1 MLFLITLVVT
11 FAAVMA
17 LRNPIKRFAV
27 PIYVLAAVLSAAL
40 VASPAFL
47 SSLVFSSWMLV
58 FVRRCT
64 LPLAMFVVVMFI
76 GVLPKDSRLSR
87 WLRPIRA
94 ELSIAA
100 WILSLG
106 HMLVFLETYLPG
118 LLGLN
123 ISHGTVVASI
133 VVALVLFVLLLVLG
147 ATFFRFVRDRMSP
160 GLWKKVQR
168 WAYVFYGLVY
178 VHLAL
183 MLAPAALTDTAGIFS
198 AASGPASRL
207 AVYTCVFGAYLVLR
221 VYRAVK
227 ERSQA
232 AEGQTEEPQAI
243 ETQAAEE

>member
-47 SSLVFSSWMLV
+47 SSLVFSNWMLV

-76 GVLPKDSRLSR
+76 GVLPKDGRLSR

-147 ATFFRFVRDRMSP
+147 ATSFRFVRDRIRVLRP
-160 GLWKKVQR
+160 GLRAPGADAGPCGPDRHGGDLLRSV
-168 WAYVFYGLVY
+168 WARLASGG
-178 VHLAL
+178 VHLRL
-183 MLAPAALTDTAGIFS
+183 WGVSGAAGV
-198 AASGPASRL
+198 SR
-207 AVYTCVFGAYLVLR
+207 G
-221 VYRAVK
+221 
-227 ERSQA
+227 
-232 AEGQTEEPQAI
+232 
-243 ETQAAEE
+243 